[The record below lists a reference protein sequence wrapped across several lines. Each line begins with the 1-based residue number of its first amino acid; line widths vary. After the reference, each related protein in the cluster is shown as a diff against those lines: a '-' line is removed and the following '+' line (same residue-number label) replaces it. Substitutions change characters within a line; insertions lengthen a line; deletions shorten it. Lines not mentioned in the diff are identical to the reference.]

1 MHEIAAFVED
11 HAHQEFL
18 QALLR
23 RLSHEQG
30 VEIKIDWRNVRRG
43 YGAVIKE
50 LKQYMGDLYRGRGGF
65 PDLVLVATDA
75 NCKGLN
81 QRLKEIAG
89 VTSKFPEAFVICA
102 IPDPHI
108 ERWMLIDSAAFKS
121 IFGRGCQAPDQK
133 CEKARYKKM
142 LIENIR
148 EAGVTPSLGGIE
160 FAKDIAE
167 NMNMEHASRKD
178 HSLGRFLQEMTGI
191 LAGWRK

>member
-18 QALLR
+18 QALLN
-23 RLSHEQG
+23 RLSREQG
-30 VEIKIDWRNVRRG
+30 VEIRIDWRNARRG

-50 LKQYMGDLYRGRGGF
+50 LKQYMRDLYRGRGGS
-65 PDLVLVATDA
+65 PDMVLVATDA

-81 QRLKEIAG
+81 QRLKEIVG
-89 VTSKFPEAFVICA
+89 VTSKFHQAFVICA

-108 ERWMLIDSAAFKS
+108 ERWMLLDSAAFKS
-121 IFGRGCQAPDQK
+121 VFGRGCQAPDQK

-167 NMNMEHASRKD
+167 NMDLDHAARKD
-178 HSLGRFLQEMTGI
+178 HSLGQFLQNITGI
-191 LAGWRK
+191 FTRWQE

>member
-1 MHEIAAFVED
+1 MREIAAFVED

-18 QALLR
+18 HALLNR
-23 RLSHEQG
+23 ISLEQG
-30 VEIKIDWRNVRRG
+30 IEIKIEWRNVRRG
-43 YGAVIKE
+43 YGAVINE
-50 LKQYMGDLYRGRGGF
+50 LRQYMRDLFRGRGGF

-81 QRLKEIAG
+81 QRLKEIAS
-89 VTSKFPEAFVICA
+89 VTSKFPQAFVICA

-121 IFGRGCQAPDQK
+121 VFGRGCLAPDQK

-142 LIENIR
+142 LIESIR
-148 EAGVTPSLGGIE
+148 EAGVIPSLGGIE

-167 NMNMEHASRKD
+167 NMDLDHIARKD
-178 HSLGRFLQEMTGI
+178 PSLNRFLQEI
-191 LAGWRK
+191 ESLFAGWKK